1 MRPSQCAQTHIFWCQ
16 PNVVFPITREEAPI
30 DNVDAIMNEKVS
42 LEEAGKRIAGR
53 YDVRGRSGHRHP
65 I

>member
-1 MRPSQCAQTHIFWCQ
+1 M
-16 PNVVFPITREEAPI
+16 